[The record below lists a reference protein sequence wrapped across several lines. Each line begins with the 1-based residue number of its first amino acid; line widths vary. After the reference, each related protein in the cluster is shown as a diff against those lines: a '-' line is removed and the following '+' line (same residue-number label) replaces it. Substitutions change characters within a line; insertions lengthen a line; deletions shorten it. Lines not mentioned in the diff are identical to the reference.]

1 MTMAHEAG
9 GPGEPEPPA
18 GAEARADTGT
28 DTGIDAG
35 IDAGD
40 PTAVFDEHRD
50 LLFGVAY
57 RVLGRAVDAEDAV
70 QDAWL
75 RWREVDHASVRD
87 PRAYLVRVVTHL
99 AVDRLRSA
107 QHRRETYVGPW
118 LPEPILTA
126 PDIADDVALADSVS
140 FGMLVVLET
149 LSPLERAV
157 FVLREAFGF
166 SHAEIAG
173 TLGRSEDAVRQLA
186 RRARQHVEARRPRFE
201 TDRTTQRDATER
213 FLAAANSGD
222 LAGLMN
228 LLAPD
233 VTLLSD
239 GGGVAKAA
247 LRVIEGADKVARF
260 LAGIAQKPPPEPR
273 TYLASVNGRLALV
286 VTSRGEPHSV
296 FSLDVV
302 DGRVTTI
309 HVQVNPD
316 KLHGLHDI
324 ATVGNPVGLL

>member
-1 MTMAHEAG
+1 MTTPHEPG
-9 GPGEPEPPA
+9 PPGETGPQPGDVGGTV
-18 GAEARADTGT
+18 GAA
-28 DTGIDAG
+28 
-35 IDAGD
+35 D
-40 PTAVFDEHRD
+40 PTAAFDEQRD

-173 TLGRSEDAVRQLA
+173 TLGRSEEAVRQLT

-201 TDRTTQRDATER
+201 TDRGTQRVATER

-222 LAGLMN
+222 LAGLMS
-228 LLAPD
+228 LLAPN
-233 VTLLSD
+233 VTLHSD

-260 LAGIAQKPPPEPR
+260 LAGIAQKPPPEAR
-273 TYLASVNGRLALV
+273 AYLASVNGRLALV
-286 VTSRGEPHSV
+286 VTSRGKPHSV

-309 HVQVNPD
+309 HAQVNPD
-316 KLHGLHDI
+316 KLHGLDDI
-324 ATVGNPVGLL
+324 ARVGDPVAL

>member
-1 MTMAHEAG
+1 MTTAHEPGSPNGTEPRAG
-9 GPGEPEPPA
+9 
-18 GAEARADTGT
+18 
-28 DTGIDAG
+28 DAV
-35 IDAGD
+35 DAGD
-40 PTAVFDEHRD
+40 PTAVFDEQRD

-57 RVLGRAVDAEDAV
+57 RVLGRAVDDEDAV

-75 RWREVDHASVRD
+75 RW
-87 PRAYLVRVVTHL
+87 RVVTHL

-166 SHAEIAG
+166 SHAEIAQ

-201 TDRTTQRDATER
+201 TDRGTQRDATER

-233 VTLLSD
+233 VTLHSD

-247 LRVIEGADKVARF
+247 RRVIEGADKVARF
-260 LAGIAQKPPPEPR
+260 LAGVAQKPPPEPR
-273 TYLASVNGRLALV
+273 AYLASVNGRLALV

-302 DGRVTTI
+302 GGHVTTI
-309 HVQVNPD
+309 HMQVNPD

-324 ATVGNPVGLL
+324 ATVGDPVDLG